1 MWIFG
6 LIEFISYFISYATYW
21 MEGMCKIS
29 SLPRNCV
36 VSFKVINW
44 VFSVG
49 SNPISW
55 IPSSGFF
62 VVKVALLLFLYSISV
77 QSNSN
82 TTNFKLF
89 WTRCGIHVWTHS
101 KIVSIQVCSKESVIF
116 GFDPTLIKY
125 DNKRGATFTSQEVSE
140 MISFDNTHLKN
151 AIRNFKGTL

>member
-49 SNPISW
+49 SNPILW
-55 IPSSGFF
+55 IQSSGFL
-62 VVKVALLLFLYSISV
+62 VVKVALLLFLYSIVFNRTQIQQTSNYFELDVVSMFEPIQRLFQFKCV
-77 QSNSN
+77 QKSM
-82 TTNFKLF
+82 K
-89 WTRCGIHVWTHS
+89 
-101 KIVSIQVCSKESVIF
+101 SVIF
-116 GFDPTLIKY
+116 VFDPTLIE
-125 DNKRGATFTSQEVSE
+125 RSWLILLL
-140 MISFDNTHLKN
+140 MMHL
-151 AIRNFKGTL
+151 TT